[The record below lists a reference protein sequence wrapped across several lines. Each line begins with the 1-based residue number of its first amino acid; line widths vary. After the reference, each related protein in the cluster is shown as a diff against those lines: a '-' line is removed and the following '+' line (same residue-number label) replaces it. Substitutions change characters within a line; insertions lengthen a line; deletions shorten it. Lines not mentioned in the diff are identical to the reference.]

1 MGAIA
6 PPGRDAA
13 ACNKPTSRIRSKK
26 SLQKTAITGSTPSPS
41 YPLPWLPRGHKSSAG
56 TTASAPAPPWT
67 TWCVSPGTFGV
78 VSTAPVRPC
87 TAPPAPK
94 KRDGS
99 PGLSTEFGL
108 DVLAWVG
115 PLRSA
120 QHRRLPAISPHVRHR
135 GATAPPGRSRLSSS
149 ATTHGCPSHALL
161 PPAGRASPKP
171 RAGASAPVGCC
182 PRRNQASPYGSG
194 PCATTGRCLVSDG
207 PLSSRGAVAEVCP
220 AVPHP
225 LGHFQERRE
234 AAPPMDD
241 AARHAKHARK
251 KRVRGGRPRA
261 RRLAGRHGPEAE
273 VVRGDWA
280 AGRRALTADGRPPL
294 DASGLTRHNRFPA
307 LPARLERGD
316 KRGPGPRHGVG

>member
-41 YPLPWLPRGHKSSAG
+41 YPLPWLPRGHKHQRELLLAHQPHPGRRGASHPAHSALSPPPLSALAPPLPPRRRG
-56 TTASAPAPPWT
+56 TARLASARVWPGCPRLGGPPALRAAPPSA
-67 TWCVSPGTFGV
+67 CN
-78 VSTAPVRPC
+78 
-87 TAPPAPK
+87 
-94 KRDGS
+94 
-99 PGLSTEFGL
+99 LS
-108 DVLAWVG
+108 A
-115 PLRSA
+115 R
-120 QHRRLPAISPHVRHR
+120 
-135 GATAPPGRSRLSSS
+135 APPGRRPPPDGHASARALRRTAAPLTHCYRPLAAPHPSPGPGPPRLMASTLTS
-149 ATTHGCPSHALL
+149 ALRGCGAC
-161 PPAGRASPKP
+161 GTASP
-171 RAGASAPVGCC
+171 GQASAPVGCC

-225 LGHFQERRE
+225 LVTSRRSRE

-251 KRVRGGRPRA
+251 KRVRGGSPSRTAPRRTA
-261 RRLAGRHGPEAE
+261 
-273 VVRGDWA
+273 WA
-280 AGRRALTADGRPPL
+280 
-294 DASGLTRHNRFPA
+294 
-307 LPARLERGD
+307 
-316 KRGPGPRHGVG
+316 